1 MHHNQSVAATG
12 SRPQVRLRLIRRIRR
27 KKNNKWLSS
36 VSATTVAARPSPRR
50 PPINEQDSD
59 MLELRLPRFWQR
71 KTWSCRLPRN
81 HRRRKYFAFTITEMM
96 PLNFIA
102 FCFCL
107 LFFSTLPAHRKLPRK
122 TSSYSTL
129 FHSSMQCVSVSTLIV
144 VFFSP
149 PFARVGVFQRALGRR
164 LLQENCNERR
174 WEESRETA
182 RGGGGGK
189 KQKR

>member
-1 MHHNQSVAATG
+1 MVDSFRTGASSRTQPPSAGASFLAWQPISGCHRLVAVGEPPTADG
-12 SRPQVRLRLIRRIRR
+12 PGG

-36 VSATTVAARPSPRR
+36 VSATTVAGRPSPRR

-107 LFFSTLPAHRKLPRK
+107 FFFLPSQLTA
-122 TSSYSTL
+122 SY
-129 FHSSMQCVSVSTLIV
+129 
-144 VFFSP
+144 P
-149 PFARVGVFQRALGRR
+149 GRR
-164 LLQENCNERR
+164 LLIRHFFTAVCHVLACQRR
-174 WEESRETA
+174 V
-182 RGGGGGK
+182 K
-189 KQKR
+189 KSNND

>member
-1 MHHNQSVAATG
+1 MARSDRSTPFELEPRAEPSHLLREPCFMHHNQSVAATG
-12 SRPQVRLRLIRRIRR
+12 SWPQVRLRLRTDQEGE
-27 KKNNKWLSS
+27 KNNKWLSS

-96 PLNFIA
+96 PSNFIA

-107 LFFSTLPAHRKLPRK
+107 F
-122 TSSYSTL
+122 
-129 FHSSMQCVSVSTLIV
+129 
-144 VFFSP
+144 VFFLPSQLTASYP
-149 PFARVGVFQRALGRR
+149 GRR
-164 LLQENCNERR
+164 LLIRHFFTAACNVLACRR
-174 WEESRETA
+174 SLLSSPPPPLLVWVYFSA
-182 RGGGGGK
+182 H
-189 KQKR
+189 